1 MIFTVKDKRTGKY
14 KYDTAPECPIHGGPC
29 KLGGCAAFEW
39 FSSYDVE
46 PLEKGYCGIRQG
58 NAEGDHAGSR
68 AAEKNAVLRKNHA
81 KCSCRFGIQKL

>member
-39 FSSYDVE
+39 FSNYDVE
-46 PLEKGYCGIRQG
+46 PLEKGYCGLTRG
-58 NAEGDHAGSR
+58 ASFASGFSR
-68 AAEKNAVLRKNHA
+68 YVGKNKY
-81 KCSCRFGIQKL
+81 